1 MVFKH
6 YDVVRAASPSD
17 LAEKL
22 THKLKE
28 GWQPFGSPVA
38 ITPYTLMQAIAAE
51 GDVVVSGATEPEWY
65 YVIVLA
71 GQSNAMAYGEGL
83 PLPDSYDAPHPR
95 IKQLA
100 RRNTVTPGGK
110 ACAFND
116 IIPADHCLHDVQD
129 MSALNHPKADLS
141 KGQYGCVGQGLH
153 IAKKLLPYI
162 PNNAGILLVPCCRG
176 GSAFTQG
183 AEGTFS
189 ADTGASQDSARWGV
203 GKPLYQ
209 DLIARTKAALQKNP
223 KNVLLAVCWM
233 QGEFDMSAATYAQ
246 QPDLFTAMLKQFRT
260 DLSGFNAQCHGG
272 SAAVVPWICGDTTY
286 YWKNT
291 YGTQYDSV
299 YGAYKNRESDNVFFV
314 PFMTDGN
321 GNNTPTNLPAED
333 PDIADAGYY
342 GAQSRSNGN
351 WVSSNRPTH
360 FSSWARRSIIPDRM
374 ATAILNA
381 AGRTSAFISG
391 KAPEIKP
398 SPGVDTPSGPS
409 EDASVR
415 TISLLPTAG
424 EAAAQGWT
432 IKDGGIQLSGGVF
445 KITKQSNKTW
455 SLMHPVDDAV
465 SLLTRGGRLSCK
477 FRLSGALTN
486 NQFGLGIYLY
496 TDVALPDVVAMTGTG
511 NPFLMSFF
519 TQTTDGKLNLM
530 HHRKAGNTKLGEFGK
545 RRQHHVRRNLSHII
559 AAAFNEPLL
568 LEPAYARVF
577 FCALGREMGAA
588 SLSVPQQQVQFDAP
602 GMLAETDE
610 YMAGGKRPARVYRV
624 VNGIAVLPVTG
635 TLVHRLGGMRPFSG
649 MTGYDG
655 IVACL
660 QQAMSVD
667 AVTGTEAAVF
677 EGQSGIEAGLAD
689 ELINA
694 SDAISV
700 MATALNS
707 NVRGGTMP
715 QLTATEAAVQENQRV
730 MGILTCQ
737 EAKGREQLATML
749 AGQQGMSV
757 EQARAIL
764 AAAAPQQPVASAQS
778 EADRIMACEEANG
791 REQLAAT
798 LAAMPEMT
806 VEKAR
811 PILAAAPLADA
822 GPSLRD
828 QIMALD
834 EAKGAEAQAEKL
846 AACPGMTVENARAVL
861 AAGSGKAE
869 PVSAST
875 TALFEH
881 FMANHSPAAVR
892 GGVSQT
898 SADGDADVKMLMAM
912 P

>member
-1 MVFKH
+1 M
-6 YDVVRAASPSD
+6 
-17 LAEKL
+17 
-22 THKLKE
+22 
-28 GWQPFGSPVA
+28 
-38 ITPYTLMQAIAAE
+38 
-51 GDVVVSGATEPEWY
+51 
-65 YVIVLA
+65 
-71 GQSNAMAYGEGL
+71 
-83 PLPDSYDAPHPR
+83 
-95 IKQLA
+95 
-100 RRNTVTPGGK
+100 
-110 ACAFND
+110 
-116 IIPADHCLHDVQD
+116 
-129 MSALNHPKADLS
+129 
-141 KGQYGCVGQGLH
+141 
-153 IAKKLLPYI
+153 
-162 PNNAGILLVPCCRG
+162 
-176 GSAFTQG
+176 
-183 AEGTFS
+183 
-189 ADTGASQDSARWGV
+189 
-203 GKPLYQ
+203 
-209 DLIARTKAALQKNP
+209 
-223 KNVLLAVCWM
+223 
-233 QGEFDMSAATYAQ
+233 
-246 QPDLFTAMLKQFRT
+246 
-260 DLSGFNAQCHGG
+260 
-272 SAAVVPWICGDTTY
+272 
-286 YWKNT
+286 
-291 YGTQYDSV
+291 
-299 YGAYKNRESDNVFFV
+299 
-314 PFMTDGN
+314 
-321 GNNTPTNLPAED
+321 
-333 PDIADAGYY
+333 
-342 GAQSRSNGN
+342 
-351 WVSSNRPTH
+351 
-360 FSSWARRSIIPDRM
+360 
-374 ATAILNA
+374 
-381 AGRTSAFISG
+381 
-391 KAPEIKP
+391 
-398 SPGVDTPSGPS
+398 
-409 EDASVR
+409 
-415 TISLLPTAG
+415 
-424 EAAAQGWT
+424 
-432 IKDGGIQLSGGVF
+432 
-445 KITKQSNKTW
+445 
-455 SLMHPVDDAV
+455 
-465 SLLTRGGRLSCK
+465 
-477 FRLSGALTN
+477 
-486 NQFGLGIYLY
+486 
-496 TDVALPDVVAMTGTG
+496 
-511 NPFLMSFF
+511 
-519 TQTTDGKLNLM
+519 
-530 HHRKAGNTKLGEFGK
+530 
-545 RRQHHVRRNLSHII
+545 RRNLSHII

-577 FCALGREMGAA
+577 FCALGREIGAA
-588 SLSVPQQQVQFDAP
+588 SLSVPQQQVQLDAP

-660 QQAMSVD
+660 QQAMADSQVRGVLLDIDSPGGQAAGAFDCADMIYRLRQQKPVWALCNDTACSAAMLLASACSRRLVTQTSRIGSIGVMMSHVSYAGHLAQAGVDITLIYSGAHKVDGNQFEALPAEVRQDMQQRIDAARRMFAEKVAMYTGLSVD

-791 REQLAAT
+791 REQLAA
-798 LAAMPEMT
+798 
-806 VEKAR
+806 
-811 PILAAAPLADA
+811 APLADA

>member
-1 MVFKH
+1 M
-6 YDVVRAASPSD
+6 
-17 LAEKL
+17 
-22 THKLKE
+22 
-28 GWQPFGSPVA
+28 
-38 ITPYTLMQAIAAE
+38 
-51 GDVVVSGATEPEWY
+51 
-65 YVIVLA
+65 
-71 GQSNAMAYGEGL
+71 
-83 PLPDSYDAPHPR
+83 
-95 IKQLA
+95 
-100 RRNTVTPGGK
+100 
-110 ACAFND
+110 
-116 IIPADHCLHDVQD
+116 
-129 MSALNHPKADLS
+129 
-141 KGQYGCVGQGLH
+141 
-153 IAKKLLPYI
+153 
-162 PNNAGILLVPCCRG
+162 
-176 GSAFTQG
+176 
-183 AEGTFS
+183 
-189 ADTGASQDSARWGV
+189 
-203 GKPLYQ
+203 
-209 DLIARTKAALQKNP
+209 
-223 KNVLLAVCWM
+223 
-233 QGEFDMSAATYAQ
+233 
-246 QPDLFTAMLKQFRT
+246 
-260 DLSGFNAQCHGG
+260 
-272 SAAVVPWICGDTTY
+272 
-286 YWKNT
+286 
-291 YGTQYDSV
+291 
-299 YGAYKNRESDNVFFV
+299 
-314 PFMTDGN
+314 
-321 GNNTPTNLPAED
+321 
-333 PDIADAGYY
+333 
-342 GAQSRSNGN
+342 
-351 WVSSNRPTH
+351 
-360 FSSWARRSIIPDRM
+360 
-374 ATAILNA
+374 
-381 AGRTSAFISG
+381 
-391 KAPEIKP
+391 
-398 SPGVDTPSGPS
+398 
-409 EDASVR
+409 
-415 TISLLPTAG
+415 
-424 EAAAQGWT
+424 
-432 IKDGGIQLSGGVF
+432 
-445 KITKQSNKTW
+445 
-455 SLMHPVDDAV
+455 
-465 SLLTRGGRLSCK
+465 
-477 FRLSGALTN
+477 
-486 NQFGLGIYLY
+486 
-496 TDVALPDVVAMTGTG
+496 
-511 NPFLMSFF
+511 
-519 TQTTDGKLNLM
+519 
-530 HHRKAGNTKLGEFGK
+530 
-545 RRQHHVRRNLSHII
+545 RRNLSHII

-577 FCALGREMGAA
+577 FCALGREIGAA
-588 SLSVPQQQVQFDAP
+588 SLSVPQQQVQLDAP

-660 QQAMSVD
+660 QQAMADSQVRGILLDIDSPGGQAAGAFDCADMIYRLRQQKPVWALCNDTACSAAMLLASACSRRLVTQTSRIGSIGVMMSHVSYAGHLAQAGVDITLIYSGAHKVDGNQFEALPAEVRQDMQQRIDAAHRMFAEKVAMYTGLSVD

-791 REQLAAT
+791 REQLAA
-798 LAAMPEMT
+798 
-806 VEKAR
+806 
-811 PILAAAPLADA
+811 APLADA

>member
-1 MVFKH
+1 M
-6 YDVVRAASPSD
+6 
-17 LAEKL
+17 
-22 THKLKE
+22 
-28 GWQPFGSPVA
+28 
-38 ITPYTLMQAIAAE
+38 
-51 GDVVVSGATEPEWY
+51 
-65 YVIVLA
+65 
-71 GQSNAMAYGEGL
+71 
-83 PLPDSYDAPHPR
+83 
-95 IKQLA
+95 
-100 RRNTVTPGGK
+100 
-110 ACAFND
+110 
-116 IIPADHCLHDVQD
+116 
-129 MSALNHPKADLS
+129 
-141 KGQYGCVGQGLH
+141 
-153 IAKKLLPYI
+153 
-162 PNNAGILLVPCCRG
+162 
-176 GSAFTQG
+176 
-183 AEGTFS
+183 
-189 ADTGASQDSARWGV
+189 
-203 GKPLYQ
+203 
-209 DLIARTKAALQKNP
+209 
-223 KNVLLAVCWM
+223 
-233 QGEFDMSAATYAQ
+233 
-246 QPDLFTAMLKQFRT
+246 
-260 DLSGFNAQCHGG
+260 
-272 SAAVVPWICGDTTY
+272 
-286 YWKNT
+286 
-291 YGTQYDSV
+291 
-299 YGAYKNRESDNVFFV
+299 
-314 PFMTDGN
+314 
-321 GNNTPTNLPAED
+321 
-333 PDIADAGYY
+333 
-342 GAQSRSNGN
+342 
-351 WVSSNRPTH
+351 
-360 FSSWARRSIIPDRM
+360 
-374 ATAILNA
+374 
-381 AGRTSAFISG
+381 
-391 KAPEIKP
+391 
-398 SPGVDTPSGPS
+398 
-409 EDASVR
+409 
-415 TISLLPTAG
+415 
-424 EAAAQGWT
+424 
-432 IKDGGIQLSGGVF
+432 
-445 KITKQSNKTW
+445 
-455 SLMHPVDDAV
+455 
-465 SLLTRGGRLSCK
+465 
-477 FRLSGALTN
+477 
-486 NQFGLGIYLY
+486 
-496 TDVALPDVVAMTGTG
+496 
-511 NPFLMSFF
+511 
-519 TQTTDGKLNLM
+519 
-530 HHRKAGNTKLGEFGK
+530 
-545 RRQHHVRRNLSHII
+545 RRNLSHII

-577 FCALGREMGAA
+577 FCALGREIGAA
-588 SLSVPQQQVQFDAP
+588 SLSVPQQQVQLDAP

-660 QQAMSVD
+660 QQAMADSQVRGVLLDIDSPGGQAAGAFDCADMIYRLRQQKPVWALCNDTACSAAMLLASACSRRLVTQTSRIGSIGVMMSHVSYAGHLAQAGVDITLIYAGAHKVDGNQFEALPAEVRQDMQQRIDAAHRMFAEKVAMYTGLSVD

-791 REQLAAT
+791 REQLAA
-798 LAAMPEMT
+798 
-806 VEKAR
+806 
-811 PILAAAPLADA
+811 APLADA